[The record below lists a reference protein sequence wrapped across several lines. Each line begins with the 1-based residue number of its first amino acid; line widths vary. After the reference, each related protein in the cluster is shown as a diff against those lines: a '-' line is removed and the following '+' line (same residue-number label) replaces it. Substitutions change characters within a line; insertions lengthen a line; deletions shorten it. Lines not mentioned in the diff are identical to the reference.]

1 MGYCVLHLE
10 KAKGADSGMSA
21 HIERTILPKNIDP
34 TRTHLNRE
42 LIEFPDG
49 VRNRTVAIR
58 HRLDT
63 AGLKRKIGKNQVQAI
78 RIVLSGTHED
88 MARMENEGRLGEWC
102 DDSVAWLRET
112 YGADNLVSAVL
123 HMDEE
128 TPHIH
133 ATVVPIVQ
141 GERRKQKKEENAKRR
156 YRTKATAPRLC
167 ADEMMS
173 RANLIRYQDTYAEHM
188 AKYGLKRGVRGSV
201 AKHLSTHEYYRSL
214 ITQGE
219 DIQANIANLLAREA
233 EARRIIEEAE
243 QAKMVIGEAAYARQ
257 ELARI
262 KAEAKTVELKNSA
275 AKTATAAL
283 NGINSLLG
291 GNKVNRL
298 ESENRQLHDEVTE
311 LKGSIEQMR
320 TDMQKKKESH
330 VAERLRAS
338 EQHQREIGNLRRI
351 IDKAKEWFPMLAEFF
366 RIERLCRS
374 VGLSER
380 HTDELLQGKVLVV
393 TGKLH
398 SDEYRRSFAVEK
410 ARLQVG
416 REERDGK
423 TVLDLIVDKVP
434 IATWFK
440 EKWEKK
446 IEQKSMFCKMNRKIR
461 L

>member
-1 MGYCVLHLE
+1 
-10 KAKGADSGMSA
+10 MSA
-21 HIERTILPKNIDP
+21 HIERTIVPKNIDP

-42 LIEFPDG
+42 LIMFPDG
-49 VRNRTVAIR
+49 VCNRTLAIR

-88 MARMENEGRLGEWC
+88 MARMEDEGRLGEWC

-112 YGADNLVSAVL
+112 YGAENLVSAVL

-141 GERRKQKKEENAKRR
+141 GERRKQKKEENARRR
-156 YRTKATAPRLC
+156 YRTKAPAPRLC
-167 ADEMMS
+167 ADEVMS
-173 RANLIRYQDTYAEHM
+173 RASLIRYQDTYAEHM
-188 AKYGLKRGVRGSV
+188 EKYGLKRGVRGSL

-219 DIQANIANLLAREA
+219 DIQANIANLLAREV
-233 EARRIIEEAE
+233 EARRIIAEAE
-243 QAKMVIGEAAYARQ
+243 KAKQ

-262 KAEAKTVELKNSA
+262 KAETKTVELKNSA
-275 AKTATAAL
+275 ARTATAAL
-283 NGINSLLG
+283 NGIGSLLG
-291 GNKVNRL
+291 SNKMSRL
-298 ESENRQLHDEVTE
+298 ESENRQLHGEVAE
-311 LKGSIEQMR
+311 LKESIEQMR
-320 TDMQKKKESH
+320 TDMQKMRDSYT
-330 VAERLRAS
+330 AEQLRVS
-338 EQHQREIGNLRRI
+338 EQHQREIGNFRRI
-351 IDKAKEWFPMLAEFF
+351 IDKAKEWFPILAEFL
-366 RIERLCRS
+366 RIERICRS

-393 TGKLH
+393 TGKLF
-398 SDEYRRSFAVEK
+398 SDEYKRSFTVEK
-410 ARLQVG
+410 VRLKVG

-423 TVLDLIVDKVP
+423 TVLDLLVDRVP
-434 IATWFK
+434 IAAWFK
-440 EKWEKK
+440 EKWEKVS
-446 IEQKSMFCKMNRKIR
+446 INRFRRNEMTIQKERGVR